1 MTVADKDF
9 HVCLPDEVV
18 NGFGWNESEVPRRVR
33 EALAMELLRLD
44 RISEAQAAAIL
55 GMGRGEL
62 IAIMASYDV
71 PAVRLSSEE
80 LDRELATGVRSDGA
94 K

>member
-9 HVCLPDEVV
+9 HVRLPDEVV
-18 NGFGWNESEVPRRVR
+18 NGFGWNESEVPRRVC

-55 GMGRGEL
+55 RIARHEL
-62 IAIMASYDV
+62 LEVMARYDV
-71 PAVRLSSEE
+71 PAIRLSDEE
-80 LDRELATGVRSDGA
+80 LDRELATGVRPNGA